1 MNPKTIQ
8 AIVLGVAIP
17 SFVFVIIIIW
27 FFLWRRNRA
36 NQAYHQYDQLNHDL
50 DEEEIEFK
58 RMIESSHGGMDDDDD
73 DIENIFGGDDV
84 EELSFSARDKDRLNM
99 LEKLRSNLVAESDH
113 NDSVSESAKNSGSPG
128 SPEENSDDEEMR
140 L

>member
-1 MNPKTIQ
+1 M
-8 AIVLGVAIP
+8 
-17 SFVFVIIIIW
+17 
-27 FFLWRRNRA
+27 
-36 NQAYHQYDQLNHDL
+36 NQAYHEYDQLNHDL

-73 DIENIFGGDDV
+73 IENLFGDGEV

-99 LEKLRSNLVAESDH
+99 LEKLRSNLVAESV
-113 NDSVSESAKNSGSPG
+113 NTSDSISEDVKNSGSPG
-128 SPEENSDDEEMR
+128 SPEENSDDEMR